1 MKELGFYLHIPFCK
15 SKCIYCDFNSF
26 AQKDDCIEPYIKAVK
41 KEIEEYA
48 KQNKD
53 VLIKTIYI
61 GGGTPSYIK
70 EKYIKEIIETIRSNF
85 EIIPN
90 AEITIEINPGTVNR
104 RKLNT
109 YYKAGINRLSIGLQS
124 TNDKLLKQLGR
135 VHDFED
141 FLETLRLA
149 NTIGFSNISAD
160 CMIGLPNQTIY
171 DVEETLN
178 VLINLRLTHI
188 SVYSLIVEP
197 NTPLEKK
204 IESGELKLPDEEI
217 ERYMYWFAKRKLEEN
232 GYLHYEISN
241 FAKPLFRSKHNLD
254 CWNQKEYKGFGV
266 SASSYENGIRYT
278 NISNIE
284 KYVEN
289 VQNGQFKRNYIVE
302 EKQDREAMM
311 KEYMLLGLRK
321 ITGVSINQ
329 FRKKFGTIPIFKYN
343 KEITKLTNEGLI
355 ESNGINIRLTKKGL
369 DLANLVWE
377 EFV

>member
-1 MKELGFYLHIPFCK
+1 MKELGIYIHIPFCK
-15 SKCIYCDFNSF
+15 SKCLYCDFNSY
-26 AQKDDCIEPYIKAVK
+26 ANKDSCIDRYIKSVK
-41 KEIEEYA
+41 KEIEKYA
-48 KQNKD
+48 QDNKN
-53 VLIKTIYI
+53 VLVKTIYI

-70 EKYIKEIIETIRSNF
+70 EKYIKELLETIKKNF
-85 EIIPN
+85 EIFSN
-90 AEITIEINPGTVNR
+90 AEITIEVNPGTVNR
-104 RKLNT
+104 RKLES

-124 TNDKLLKQLGR
+124 TNDKLLKLIGR

-141 FLETLRLA
+141 FLETVKLA
-149 NTIGFSNISAD
+149 NTVGFTNINAD
-160 CMIGLPNQTIY
+160 CMIGLPNQNIY
-171 DVEETLN
+171 DVEETIN
-178 VLINLRLTHI
+178 TLINLRLTHV

-197 NTPLEKK
+197 GTPLEEK
-204 IESGELKLPDEEI
+204 INSGELKLPDEEI

-241 FAKPLFRSKHNLD
+241 FARPMFRSRHNMD

-266 SASSYENGIRYT
+266 SASSYENRVRYT

-284 KYVEN
+284 KYIKNIEEDK
-289 VQNGQFKRNYIVE
+289 FEENYIIE

-321 ITGVSINQ
+321 ITGVNISE
-329 FRKKFGTIPIFKYN
+329 FRKKFGTIPAFKYN
-343 KEITKLTNEGLI
+343 KEIAKLKEEGLI
-355 ESNGINIRLTKKGL
+355 DSNGLSIRLTKKGL